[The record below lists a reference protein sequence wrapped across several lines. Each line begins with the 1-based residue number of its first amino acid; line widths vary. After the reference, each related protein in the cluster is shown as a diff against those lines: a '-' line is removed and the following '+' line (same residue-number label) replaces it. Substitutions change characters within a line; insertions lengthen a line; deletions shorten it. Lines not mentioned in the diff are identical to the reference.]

1 MAPLRHP
8 PAWYP
13 DPGHPERLR
22 RWNGRAWTDELRPV
36 PPWLRS
42 VRLSPGPTAR
52 VPRTS
57 RRLWATS
64 ALLLALGAVLMLWLD
79 RATGP
84 DLDRVTDRQF
94 TSAADARCESTGRSL
109 PVRGSARSGDA
120 ELGRIETRTVLW
132 DEMVQDLRALPVA
145 GADTAKVDRWL
156 DEWDRWTALRHDYV
170 TARRDGD
177 EAEATRLLQQAQVPH
192 SAIVRFAL
200 VNGMNA
206 CVFR

>member
-64 ALLLALGAVLMLWLD
+64 AVLLALGAVLMLVLG
-79 RATGP
+79 RGGAT
-84 DLDRVTDRQF
+84 DLDRIDDRRF
-94 TSAADARCESTGRSL
+94 ASAAEARCDATARSL
-109 PVRGSARSGDA
+109 PERDGTRGSDA
-120 ELGRIETRTVLW
+120 ELGRIETRTVVW

-145 GADTAKVDRWL
+145 GPDTARVDRWL

-177 EAEATRLLQQAQVPH
+177 EAEATRLLRQAQVPH
-192 SAIVRFAL
+192 AAVVRFAL

>member
-13 DPGHPERLR
+13 DPAQPGRLR
-22 RWNGRAWTDELRPV
+22 RWNGRAWTEEVRPI
-36 PPWLRS
+36 PAWLHT
-42 VRLSPGPTAR
+42 VRLAPGPTAR
-52 VPRTS
+52 VPRPS

-64 ALLLALGAVLMLWLD
+64 ALLLALGAVLMLALD
-79 RATGP
+79 RSSGP
-84 DLDRVTDRQF
+84 DLDRVDDRRF
-94 TSAADARCESTGRSL
+94 TSAADRLCASTGRSL
-109 PVRGSARSGDA
+109 PERDATRGSEA

-156 DEWDRWTALRHDYV
+156 DEWDRWTALRQDYV

-177 EAEATRLLQQAQVPH
+177 EVEATRLLEQAQVPH
-192 SAIVRFAL
+192 AAVVRFAL
-200 VNGMNA
+200 VNGMNS
-206 CVFR
+206 CVF

>member
-13 DPGHPERLR
+13 DPGHPDRLR
-22 RWNGRAWTDELRPV
+22 RWNGRAWTDDVRPL
-36 PPWLRS
+36 PPWLRT
-42 VRLSPGPTAR
+42 VRLAPGPAAR

-64 ALLLALGAVLMLWLD
+64 AVLLAVGAALMLVLG
-79 RATGP
+79 RSSGP
-84 DLDRVTDRQF
+84 DLDRVDDRRF
-94 TSAADARCESTGRSL
+94 TAAADAVCAATGRSL
-109 PVRGSARSGDA
+109 PDRGADRGSDA

-132 DEMVQDLRALPVA
+132 DAMVQDLRALPVS

-177 EAEATRLLQQAQVPH
+177 EAEATRLLEQAQVPH
-192 SAIVRFAL
+192 AAVVRFAL